1 MEKTKLGLPVNI
13 MEGICYF
20 TALFGGILGIILLA
34 IYIYLKEDNSKLKTS
49 VKKAI
54 FICLVFTIIEWILN
68 LILGGALAYGSLSFF
83 DDFKVGIIA
92 LFFGH
97 TLRFINVLIKTV
109 KTIIFLILGM
119 GAISENKLDI
129 PCMDRFFN

>member
-54 FICLVFTIIEWILN
+54 VICLVFTIIEWILN

-83 DDFKVGIIA
+83 DDFKVFLFVAIGMLNVKFNIFFMVA
-92 LFFGH
+92 LE
-97 TLRFINVLIKTV
+97 KV
-109 KTIIFLILGM
+109 KKYL
-119 GAISENKLDI
+119 K
-129 PCMDRFFN
+129 

>member
-49 VKKAI
+49 IKKAI
-54 FICLVFTIIEWILN
+54 VICLVFTIIEWILN

-83 DDFKVGIIA
+83 DDPKI
-92 LFFGH
+92 
-97 TLRFINVLIKTV
+97 LRVIKVLIKAV

>member
-54 FICLVFTIIEWILN
+54 VICLVLKISLIYLVWI
-68 LILGGALAYGSLSFF
+68 G
-83 DDFKVGIIA
+83 
-92 LFFGH
+92 
-97 TLRFINVLIKTV
+97 
-109 KTIIFLILGM
+109 FLTRIYF
-119 GAISENKLDI
+119 E
-129 PCMDRFFN
+129 

>member
-1 MEKTKLGLPVNI
+1 

-49 VKKAI
+49 IKKAI
-54 FICLVFTIIEWILN
+54 VICLVFTIIEWILN

-83 DDFKVGIIA
+83 DDPKIGIIS
-92 LFFGH
+92 LFLGH
-97 TLRFINVLIKTV
+97 ILRVIKVLIKAV

>member
-1 MEKTKLGLPVNI
+1 M
-13 MEGICYF
+13 
-20 TALFGGILGIILLA
+20 
-34 IYIYLKEDNSKLKTS
+34 
-49 VKKAI
+49 
-54 FICLVFTIIEWILN
+54 VFTIIEWILN